1 MVVAIDRLGRDAAEA
16 AVLAQWMRS
25 TVNRRPPIA
34 TTLGVSRATGE
45 VDLLWVGGEKRFVVQ
60 IGSEFLDVEGTM
72 KSGT

>member
-1 MVVAIDRLGRDAAEA
+1 MVVAIDRLGRECRRGRCPGSVDAVNGESVATVA
-16 AVLAQWMRS
+16 A
-25 TVNRRPPIA
+25 
-34 TTLGVSRATGE
+34 TLGVSRAAGE